1 MFCFTY
7 DEYGLAGERMKGVS
21 DQYVESQT
29 PAIMDSPCETLA
41 ATFGQRARRTASR
54 CTILRTK
61 NLAR

>member
-41 ATFGQRARRTASR
+41 ATIGQRARPPRQG
-54 CTILRTK
+54 
-61 NLAR
+61 ARF